1 MMRRRWVWQAIGVT
15 VLCGTGS
22 ILRLPSALAQADGT
36 GGFVALTSNYIYRAA
51 SETAN
56 EPALQLD
63 LHYYAVSG
71 WIAGLW
77 ASNVRQSAAAPIG
90 AEFDPYLGYGRTFSD
105 QWSARLS
112 AVEHVYAG
120 SNPSSASDFT
130 EISGTV
136 AYRSAAFLTLSVSPN
151 TLTQYVVYDYNSGY
165 NYGSTRRTALTADFS
180 MHRSLGHAFSA
191 NAGVGYYRL
200 AQPYSNGYGYGSAG
214 LGYEAGAWHLDLSFI
229 GVSGAA
235 HDFYANGEACNRL
248 IGTALWHF

>member
-1 MMRRRWVWQAIGVT
+1 MRRRHFIWQAIGVT
-15 VLCGTGS
+15 VLFGAAS
-22 ILRLPSALAQADGT
+22 MLRPLCAFAQADGV

-51 SETAN
+51 TETSD

-77 ASNVRQSAAAPIG
+77 ASNVRQIAAAPTG
-90 AEFDPYLGYGRTFSD
+90 VEFDPYLGYGHAFSD

-112 AVEHVYAG
+112 AVEHAYAG
-120 SNPSSASDFT
+120 TNPGSQSDFT
-130 EISGTV
+130 EMSGTV

-151 TLTQYVVYDYNSGY
+151 MLVQNDVYGY
-165 NYGSTRRTALTADFS
+165 DYGSTRRTALTADFS
-180 MHRSLGHAFSA
+180 LHRSLGHALSA

-200 AQPYSNGYGYGSAG
+200 AHLYSNGYGYGSAG
-214 LGYEAGAWHLDLSFI
+214 LGYEAGALHLDLSFI

>member
-1 MMRRRWVWQAIGVT
+1 VWQAIGVT
-15 VLCGTGS
+15 ILCGTG
-22 ILRLPSALAQADGT
+22 LTLCPPAALAQADEL
-36 GGFVALTSNYIYRAA
+36 GGFVALTSNYIYRGAT
-51 SETAN
+51 ETAN
-56 EPALQLD
+56 DPALQVD

-71 WIAGLW
+71 WITGLW
-77 ASNVRQSAAAPIG
+77 ASNVRQSAAAPTG
-90 AEFDPYLGYGRTFSD
+90 VEFDPYLGYGFTFSD
-105 QWSARLS
+105 RWSARLS

-120 SNPSSASDFT
+120 TNPSSTADFT

-165 NYGSTRRTALTADFS
+165 SYDSIRRTALTADFS
-180 MHRSLGHAFSA
+180 LHRSFGHAFSV
-191 NAGVGYYRL
+191 NAGLGYYRL
-200 AQPYSNGYGYGSAG
+200 AQQYSSGYGYGSAG
-214 LGYEAGAWHLDLSFI
+214 LAYEAGAWHLDLSFI